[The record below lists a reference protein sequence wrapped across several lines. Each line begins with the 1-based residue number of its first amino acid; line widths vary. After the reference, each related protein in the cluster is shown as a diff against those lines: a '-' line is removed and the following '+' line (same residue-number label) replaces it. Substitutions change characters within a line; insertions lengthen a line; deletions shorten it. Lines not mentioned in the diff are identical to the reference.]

1 MNCQPDLN
9 IGTCGHVSEGKST
22 LIKSITGIS
31 PMRYKSE
38 KIKNLTIKLGYANSI
53 IYKCEC
59 QDYNAYKCN
68 VKEKVC
74 NLCGKNYTTQKNI
87 SFVDCP
93 GHQSF
98 MGTMLNGACLM
109 DVALL
114 VISANNK
121 CPQPQTLEHLKALT
135 VMNVNKIIIL
145 QNKID
150 LVSRDQAIHNL
161 KEIKEF
167 VKGTIAENSPIIP
180 ISAQLNININI
191 LLKHISNIEN
201 IKRDIDKSP
210 RMIIVRS
217 FDINNP
223 NIEYQKIKGGVIGG
237 SIIQGKL
244 KIGDKITIKPGIK
257 IGNDYKKISSEI
269 ISMRTDDT
277 NLEEA
282 KPGGLI
288 GIELLI
294 DPFLTSSDKL
304 IGNFIELEEN
314 LDKEINSMIL
324 EYHQLKDSHKIK
336 KNENIIL
343 NIYSANIQ
351 AKIIS
356 KYKTENKNFLTLSN
370 FSKPVYTGEGE
381 NITILQRIENRNH
394 LFGYGIVQKIN

>member
-1 MNCQPDLN
+1 M
-9 IGTCGHVSEGKST
+9 I
-22 LIKSITGIS
+22 
-31 PMRYKSE
+31 
-38 KIKNLTIKLGYANSI
+38 LT
-53 IYKCEC
+53 
-59 QDYNAYKCN
+59 
-68 VKEKVC
+68 C

-314 LDKEINSMIL
+314 LDKEINSMTL

-343 NIYSANIQ
+343 NIYSSNIQ

-356 KYKTENKNFLTLSN
+356 KYKTENKKFLTLSN

-394 LFGYGIVQKIN
+394 LFGFGIVQKIN